1 MNNNRDEDVLPL
13 IQEDLSITT
22 EKRITGRV
30 RVSTRTETV
39 ESVQP
44 VELEEVEVE
53 VLRVPVG
60 KRIDAVPDIVTSED
74 LTIIPVVE
82 ERVVLTRE
90 LYLREE
96 IHVRRI
102 THRETSEIPV
112 SLKRQTAH
120 VKRFGPDETGQGAS
134 QSEPKESKNDL

>member
-120 VKRFGPDETGQGAS
+120 VERFGPDETGQGAS